1 MGMANFYR
9 RYILLFAQRA
19 APLYQLLEKGVKF
32 VWSQIQQKS
41 FDDLKGCLKNDD
53 VMLHLPD
60 VNKPFIL
67 KTDASGFAMSAI
79 LVQNDD
85 AGNDRVVW
93 YASRALR
100 TGERKWSATE
110 RECAAVIFGVDTF
123 HQFLLGARFTLIT
136 DHQALVSLK
145 KMSNTNAKLIRWV
158 LKLQGYSFDIVH
170 RPGRLHVDADYLS
183 RPVEQQTP
191 LLLESIKA

>member
-1 MGMANFYR
+1 
-9 RYILLFAQRA
+9 
-19 APLYQLLEKGVKF
+19 
-32 VWSQIQQKS
+32 
-41 FDDLKGCLKNDD
+41 
-53 VMLHLPD
+53 
-60 VNKPFIL
+60 
-67 KTDASGFAMSAI
+67 MSAI

-100 TGERKWSATE
+100 TGERKWSAIE

-145 KMSNTNAKLIRWV
+145 KMSNTNAKLMRWV
-158 LKLQGYSFDIVH
+158 VKLQGYSFDIVH

-183 RPVEQQTP
+183 KPVEQQTP
-191 LLLESIKA
+191 LLLESIKAELNKGLLSFRSTSTLRLQRQLRHKVTSQLLSQESLHHPPMHRLRLLSAYARHLMLVAS